1 MRRFFLIFHRALL
14 LFTSVIAISVASN
27 CIAAEYS
34 VSKIETRLV
43 EKPDRDND
51 IKFVIKADVTNLSND
66 SKVFVNLQAI
76 DSRGFEVHDMTI
88 QGTIHPGSTKTL
100 SDHGYMNVSDYRSIK
115 EWRIDE

>member
-1 MRRFFLIFHRALL
+1 MKEMLQVLFFLLISA
-14 LFTSVIAISVASN
+14 TSVF
-27 CIAAEYS
+27 AADYS
-34 VSKIETRLV
+34 VTKIETRLV

-51 IKFVIKADVTNLSND
+51 IRFVIKADVTNLSND

-76 DSRGFEVHDMTI
+76 DSRGFEVHDMTL

-100 SDHGYMNVSDYRSIK
+100 SDQSYMNVSDYRQIK